1 MFVPLIA
8 PSTPSI
14 ENAVMSFAVSAGL
27 GRPPDGWMLSPQ
39 PATTSQAIATTR
51 RNDDASDLMD
61 MRTPPRAPLSSRSS
75 KVTRNPPALQ
85 RTLSHLLRT
94 LSSPLQR
101 LARRREVQPPARAED
116 DERRNVAP
124 DRHRDDAFSVGKV
137 ERRRRAVRAP
147 DLHVVAVLD
156 RRDDAVAR
164 QICEVAALDWRVAAG
179 RCAAHEPSVHGR
191 QDGVTAARELAARA
205 DQNITV
211 RRAIE
216 PHELFPVGHPQ
227 DRRGAGGAGRFDV
240 DAGRRRDRAVT

>member
-39 PATTSQAIATTR
+39 PATTSQAMATTR
-51 RNDDASDLMD
+51 RNDAASDLMD

-137 ERRRRAVRAP
+137 EHHRSVIRAP
-147 DLHVVAVLD
+147 DQHDKTEQEHQDDTDARQNSEDATHD
-156 RRDDAVAR
+156 RRD
-164 QICEVAALDWRVAAG
+164 AAG
-179 RCAAHEPSVHGR
+179 RCA
-191 QDGVTAARELAARA
+191 
-205 DQNITV
+205 
-211 RRAIE
+211 
-216 PHELFPVGHPQ
+216 
-227 DRRGAGGAGRFDV
+227 
-240 DAGRRRDRAVT
+240 